1 MKKIVYSVV
10 TCSLLVSSLNALE
23 CKKEQGSSSVDGFK
37 AMFQDAKT
45 SGQLRAMYVSQDP
58 KETAVKDTYA
68 TAVGGYLKFET
79 AKYNGINGAVA
90 LTYSED
96 IKKASGDLDKN
107 ERNDE
112 LSSSDGR
119 YAQLS
124 EAYLT
129 YEGCFLDYK
138 FGRQIIDTP
147 LADSDDIRM
156 VQNSFEAVTAE
167 YKSDSLN
174 VIMGYL
180 NRWQG
185 VDAGLDDEW
194 VNTGHNGT
202 TFIGASYS
210 NIVDAQLWYYGINGG
225 ENAND
230 AVYAELSYTHDF
242 SKDIGLSI
250 AAQYLNESEQDK
262 SGIEADIY
270 GAMVELSVSGLTVGA
285 AYNESS
291 REKNKSSFSGF
302 GGGALFTSMDIMI
315 LDEIT
320 SDRDASSYLAS
331 ASYEL
336 GDFAIFYGYGDFKGD
351 PDSSAV
357 KEHIVEQDAGVE
369 YNYND
374 EFAAYVIYVK
384 SEDRLSSVTNGNDWE
399 HVRVM
404 ASYSF

>member
-1 MKKIVYSVV
+1 MKKIVYSIV
-10 TCSLLVSSLNALE
+10 TCSLLVSSLSA
-23 CKKEQGSSSVDGFK
+23 EQDSNSVDSFK
-37 AMFQDAKT
+37 AMFQEGKT

-58 KETAVKDTYA
+58 KETAATDTYA
-68 TAVGGYLKFET
+68 TAAGAYLKFET

-107 ERNDE
+107 KRNDE

-124 EAYLT
+124 EAYLA
-129 YEGCFLDYK
+129 YEGRFLDYK
-138 FGRQIIDTP
+138 FGRQVIDTP

-174 VIMGYL
+174 VFMGYL

-210 NIVDAQLWYYGINGG
+210 NIIDAQLWYYGINGG
-225 ENAND
+225 ENANH
-230 AVYAELSYTHDF
+230 AVYAELSYTHEF
-242 SKDIGLSI
+242 SEDIGLSV

-262 SGIEADIY
+262 SAIEANIY
-270 GAMVELSVSGLTVGA
+270 GAMVELSVSDLTVGA

-291 REKNKSSFSGF
+291 KEKNKSSFSGF

-320 SDRDASSYLAS
+320 ADRDATSYVGG
-331 ASYEL
+331 ASYAL
-336 GDFAIFYGYGDFKGD
+336 GDFSLFYAYGDFKGD
-351 PDSSAV
+351 PDSVGDKA
-357 KEHIVEQDAGVE
+357 HIVEQDMGVE

-384 SEDRLSSVTNGNDWE
+384 SEDRLSSVTNENDWE